1 MTGVAG
7 RAAKVSKTRFYRR
20 SSFARA
26 AKREGKGS
34 RIGEGDDDGEGR
46 RRNDGEGE
54 GGGGD
59 GEGRGGGEIEGLV
72 MAAICG

>member
-26 AKREGKGS
+26 AKREGKAVGS
-34 RIGEGDDDGEGR
+34 ARAMMMEKGRDDNGYE
-46 RRNDGEGE
+46 E

>member
-7 RAAKVSKTRFYRR
+7 RAAKVSKTRSDRR
-20 SSFARA
+20 SSLCEGSEERAKAVGSARA
-26 AKREGKGS
+26 MMMKKG
-34 RIGEGDDDGEGR
+34 RDDNGD
-46 RRNDGEGE
+46 GE

-59 GEGRGGGEIEGLV
+59 GEGRGGGEIEGLL